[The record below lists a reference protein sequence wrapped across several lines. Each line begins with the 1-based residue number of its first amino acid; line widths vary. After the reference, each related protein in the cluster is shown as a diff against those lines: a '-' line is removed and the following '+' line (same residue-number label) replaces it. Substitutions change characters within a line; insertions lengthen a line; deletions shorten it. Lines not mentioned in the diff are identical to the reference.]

1 MGWDAPSLGVLKPR
15 AEGTPAADATSALP
29 LDRAGEELGAEL
41 GDARGGKG
49 RAMLRVPLLSC
60 CPGGHSPAPASS
72 RLCKAPQGQ
81 RVPKRASPPPGLAHS
96 CCPR

>member
-1 MGWDAPSLGVLKPR
+1 MGWDAPSLGVLSSR

-49 RAMLRVPLLSC
+49 RAMLRVPLPSC
-60 CPGGHSPAPASS
+60 CPGGTALPRHPLGFAKRLKDKGSPKE
-72 RLCKAPQGQ
+72 L
-81 RVPKRASPPPGLAHS
+81 PPP
-96 CCPR
+96 